1 MRISDLISLGS
12 RYLLLGIILAAFIAV
27 STIIIYR
34 FFLKKRNIPIGKV
47 LLWAVFICYI
57 IVVLGV
63 TLMMRASFYEG
74 RKIMP
79 LFYSYRE
86 AWVDFSAVMWRN
98 IILNILMFVPFGFLL
113 PICHRKFDS
122 FWETTAAAFI
132 FTGLIETVQY
142 FLKLGI
148 FEPDDL
154 LNNTIGAMIGFGI
167 YTLVFF
173 KKRPI
178 KRVLALQIPIFITI
192 LAFAAIFITYYS
204 QPVGNIE
211 GQFVIPIGTEKLLVT
226 GNEYS
231 DEEIIL
237 PVYKAPVLTVA
248 ETQAFAEK
256 FFENIGT
263 SLDESQNDIYDG
275 VAVYK
280 AVDRYSIW
288 VDYLGGSYNFTDF
301 DTSFSDNKFK
311 IIENADENEIKA
323 ALTLY
328 GITIP
333 DNADFENNGDGR
345 YTFTAQSGTL
355 TCEYYDNGC
364 FANIHNNIVDL
375 EPYMDMAAISEN
387 EAFEMIKQG
396 KFRYY
401 RDEKL
406 NIEVGECKIGYVID
420 SKGFYQPTYNFNCMI
435 NNQATTIA
443 IAAIQ

>member
-1 MRISDLISLGS
+1 MRISDIISIGS
-12 RYLLLGIILAAFIAV
+12 RYLVLGVIVALFITAA
-27 STIIIYR
+27 TLIIYR
-34 FFLKKRNIPIGKV
+34 FFLKKRSVPIGKV
-47 LLWAVFICYI
+47 LLWATFFCYI
-57 IVVLGV
+57 IVVLGA

-98 IILNILMFVPFGFLL
+98 IILNILMFLPFGFLL
-113 PICHRKFDS
+113 PLCHRIFDS
-122 FWETTAAAFI
+122 FWKTSIAAFV
-132 FTGLIETVQY
+132 FTSLIETVQY

-167 YTLVFF
+167 YALIFF
-173 KKRPI
+173 KKRTI
-178 KRVLALQIPIFITI
+178 KRVLALQIPLFITI
-192 LAFAAIFITYYS
+192 SAFAAIFIAYYA

-211 GQFVIPIGTEKLLVT
+211 GQYVIPIDAEKLSVT
-226 GNEYS
+226 GGEYS
-231 DEEIIL
+231 DENKIL
-237 PVYKAPVLTVA
+237 PVYKAPVLTA
-248 ETQAFAEK
+248 IETQAFAEK

-301 DTSFSDNKFK
+301 DTSFSENKFK
-311 IIENADENEIKA
+311 IIGNADENEIKA

-333 DNADFENNGDGR
+333 DDADFENNGDGR
-345 YTFTAQSGTL
+345 YSFTAHNGTL

-364 FANIHNNIVDL
+364 FANIRNNMVDL
-375 EPYMDMAAISEN
+375 EPYMDLAAISEN

-401 RDEKL
+401 SDENL
-406 NIEVGECKIGYVID
+406 NIEVNDSEIGYVID
-420 SKGFYQPTYNFNCMI
+420 SKGFYQPVYNFSCTV
-435 NNQATTIA
+435 NNQPTTIA
-443 IAAIQ
+443 ISAIQ

>member
-1 MRISDLISLGS
+1 MRISDIISLGS
-12 RYLLLGIILAAFIAV
+12 QYLVLGIIFAVIITAATF
-27 STIIIYR
+27 IIYR
-34 FFLKKRNIPIGKV
+34 FLLKKRSVPIKKV
-47 LLWAVFICYI
+47 LPWAVFACYI
-57 IVVLGV
+57 IVVLGA
-63 TLMMRASFYEG
+63 TLMMRASLWEG

-98 IILNILMFVPFGFLL
+98 IILNILMLVPFGFLL
-113 PICHRKFDS
+113 PLCHRIFDS
-122 FWETTAAAFI
+122 FWKTTTAAFI
-132 FTGLIETVQY
+132 FTALIEAAQY

-154 LNNTIGAMIGFGI
+154 LNNTMGAMIGFGI
-167 YTLVFF
+167 YALIFF

-178 KRVLALQIPIFITI
+178 KRILALQIPLLITVS
-192 LAFAAIFITYYS
+192 AFAAIFITYYA

-211 GQFVIPIGTEKLLVT
+211 GQYVIPIDIEKLSVT
-226 GNEYS
+226 GDEYS
-231 DEEIIL
+231 DKEKIL
-237 PVYKAPVLTVA
+237 PVYKAPVLTA
-248 ETQAFAEK
+248 NETQAFAEK

-323 ALTLY
+323 ALILY

-333 DNADFENNGDGR
+333 DDAVFENNGKGR
-345 YTFTAQSGTL
+345 YTFTVQNGTL

-364 FANIHNNIVDL
+364 FSNIRNNIVDL
-375 EPYMDMAAISEN
+375 EPYMDMVAISEN

-401 RDEKL
+401 RDENL
-406 NIEVGECKIGYVID
+406 NIDVGECKIGYVID
-420 SKGFYQPTYNFNCMI
+420 SKGFYQPVYNFSCTI
-435 NNQATTIA
+435 NNQPTTIA